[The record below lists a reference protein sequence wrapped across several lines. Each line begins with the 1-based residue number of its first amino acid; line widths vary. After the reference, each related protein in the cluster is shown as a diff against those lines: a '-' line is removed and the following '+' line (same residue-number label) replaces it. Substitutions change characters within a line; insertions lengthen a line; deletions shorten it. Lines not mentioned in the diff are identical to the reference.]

1 MKLDRLILKNRYY
14 ILAVIIVLN
23 FVAKGIFISSTSIA
37 GDEPFSIYHAQM
49 DIKHIIKLLSTG
61 NNPPLYEI
69 LLHFWIK
76 LFGISEL
83 SVRMPSL
90 IFSTITVFYVFR
102 IGFKYFN
109 LRIGIVASL
118 LFIFSNYQTLYAHEA
133 RVYAMFGMLATI
145 SMFHFLSLID
155 KHEKHW
161 LHLSILI
168 LTNIVLIYSHYF
180 GFFVL
185 GIEFAFISIS
195 RELRRNLWKQ
205 LLASTLLIF
214 IAYIPNIKII
224 TERFLDS
231 SQNGTWLTKPN
242 GLASLYNMIVKFSNA
257 PVIAVTIITILLI
270 SLGIY
275 LLKRKNSKIPKAK
288 LLIVIWF
295 VTPFILMFCIS
306 YFIPMYLDRY
316 LIFISAPFV
325 ILVPIAIE
333 SLTNNK
339 KILTFLLFVICLLFV
354 VTTKPNITNKRSVKE
369 TVQKIKEIKN
379 DSTMVVINPYHFV
392 LNFAYYYDLEIFK
405 NIKQNDTY
413 SSIEKELVAQNI
425 FATYNILDLK
435 YSKYNHIIFLDAS
448 ANLSNP
454 QNSMV
459 NELLKEYT
467 IVNTYKFYEVFM
479 VYELRKIT

>member
-1 MKLDRLILKNRYY
+1 MKLDRLIYKNRYY
-14 ILAVIIVLN
+14 ILAAIIVLN
-23 FVAKGIFISSTSIA
+23 FVVKGIFISSTSIA

-49 DIKHIIKLLSTG
+49 NIKYIIKLLSTG

-133 RVYAMFGMLATI
+133 RVYTMFGMLSTI
-145 SMFHFLSLID
+145 SMFHFLSLVD
-155 KHEKHW
+155 RQERRWFHFG
-161 LHLSILI
+161 ILT

-185 GIEFAFISIS
+185 GIEFTFILVSK
-195 RELRRNLWKQ
+195 ELRKNLWKQ
-205 LLASTLLIF
+205 ILASTLLIF

-242 GLASLYNMIVKFSNA
+242 GLASLYTMIVKFANA
-257 PVIAVTIITILLI
+257 PVVAVTTITILLI

-275 LLKRKNSKIPKAK
+275 IVKRENIEIPKTK
-288 LLIVIWF
+288 LLIAVWF
-295 VTPFILMFCIS
+295 AIPFILMFCIS

-316 LIFISAPFV
+316 LIFISSSFV
-325 ILVPIAIE
+325 ILIPIAIE

-339 KILTFLLFVICLLFV
+339 KISTAILVVTCLLFV
-354 VTTKPNITNKRSVKE
+354 ATTKTNITNKRNVKE

-405 NIKQNDTY
+405 KIKQNDTY
-413 SSIEKELVAQNI
+413 SAIEKELVAQNI
-425 FATYNILDLK
+425 FATYNILDIN
-435 YSKYNHIIFLDAS
+435 YSKYSHILFLDAA
-448 ANLSNP
+448 ANLTNP
-454 QNSMV
+454 QNPMV

-467 IVNTYKFYEVFM
+467 IVNTYMFYEVFM
-479 VYELRKIT
+479 IYELRKTM